1 MLFFGGGIAF
11 LGGLER
17 LGRVIL
23 FARSILLRP
32 VVSVSPGYFG
42 SVLFASALLSVN
54 SPCDLSVSRIARF
67 SVPFRPP
74 VAVSPSRDSFTLPIQ
89 VCRLVLGVLVRL
101 GRVIPSPEG
110 DYVCLTMRC
119 CL

>member
-1 MLFFGGGIAF
+1 MFYGRGIAF

-67 SVPFRPP
+67 SVSFHPP
-74 VAVSPSRDSFTLPIQ
+74 VTVPPSRFRSVGLFW
-89 VCRLVLGVLVRL
+89 GF
-101 GRVIPSPEG
+101 
-110 DYVCLTMRC
+110 
-119 CL
+119 